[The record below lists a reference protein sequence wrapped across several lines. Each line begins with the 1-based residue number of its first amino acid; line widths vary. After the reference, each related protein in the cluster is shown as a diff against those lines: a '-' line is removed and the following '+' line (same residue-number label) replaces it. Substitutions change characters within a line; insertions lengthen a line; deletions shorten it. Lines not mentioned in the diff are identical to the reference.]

1 MIKETL
7 KNWGEKIVGKDP
19 DSEFKNRYEKH
30 AADHGVSIDEAQK
43 TIFQDVL
50 QDIQDEIKFHGSI
63 DPKSKNFRLFE
74 AAMNGVFSPADLAQ
88 FETDAANPLIFSGLS
103 GVPVTTAEYKLSER
117 HYKNKYDGESPGMT
131 VVRDTAESNK
141 ALKELMT
148 RFLSD
153 PALGT
158 PFNLSKIMSLRPDL
172 GADLAKIIEIK
183 KQLADHESKFEGQLS
198 FDKSLRSFKG
208 DAKEVLTKKMWGD
221 AGEWLKAVGNS
232 AFNPNFKGVFS
243 LMGATTKFM
252 LKSIWNGSRLLGK
265 MAATTAKFVTKK

>member
-19 DSEFKNRYEKH
+19 DSEFKNRYEKY
-30 AADHGVSIDEAQK
+30 AADHLVPIDEAQK
-43 TIFQDVL
+43 AIFEDVL
-50 QDIQDEIKFHGSI
+50 QEIQDEMKFNGAI

-74 AAMNGVFSPADLAQ
+74 AAMRGVFSPAELAK
-88 FETDAANPLIFSGLS
+88 FEADAATPIFR
-103 GVPVTTAEYKLSER
+103 GVTGAPVTTVEYKRSER
-117 HYKNKYDGESPGMT
+117 HYKNKFDGESPGMS

-153 PALGT
+153 P
-158 PFNLSKIMSLRPDL
+158 NLTTFPDLNTVMSTYPDL
-172 GADLAKIIEIK
+172 GADLAKILEMK
-183 KQLADHESKFEGQLS
+183 KQLVAHESKFESQLS
-198 FDKSLRSFKG
+198 FDKSLKSFKG

-221 AGEWLKAVGNS
+221 TGEWLKAVGNS
-232 AFNPNFKGVFS
+232 ALNPNFKGVFS